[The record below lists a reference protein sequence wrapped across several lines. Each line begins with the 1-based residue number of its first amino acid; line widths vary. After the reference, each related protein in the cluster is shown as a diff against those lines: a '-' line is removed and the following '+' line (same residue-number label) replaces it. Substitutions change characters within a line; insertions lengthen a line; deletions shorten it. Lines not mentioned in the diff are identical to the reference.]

1 MMNKKVKFILVMASL
16 LAGWA
21 LVLWLQWQTE
31 SSPQIG
37 MLIVPSVMLLLG
49 LLAGIALE
57 EEETFEL
64 PRCNKT
70 TGCC

>member
-1 MMNKKVKFILVMASL
+1 MMNKKVKFALVMTSL

-21 LVLWLQWQTE
+21 LILWLQWQTE

-57 EEETFEL
+57 EGETFDIPE
-64 PRCNKT
+64 CGK
-70 TGCC
+70 TGCCG

>member
-64 PRCNKT
+64 TRCNKT